1 MPTLLRPATW
11 NEVAALF
18 HGAGGLQQAFKNA
31 AGWAAR
37 LGVDPHR
44 FSTGQVKL
52 ESWSADE
59 LAEVMDEMS
68 AVEPRMTVDMVD
80 GVNNAALPPRID
92 GLPAVV
98 VRFGDRVGMID
109 GKHRANRWKQ
119 TPGQY
124 AVLVVQ
130 C

>member
-1 MPTLLRPATW
+1 M
-11 NEVAALF
+11 F
-18 HGAGGLQQAFKNA
+18 HGAGGMKQAFDNA
-31 AGWAAR
+31 AGWATR
-37 LGVDPHR
+37 FGVERDR
-44 FSTGQVKL
+44 FTCGQIQL
-52 ESWSADE
+52 ESWSAEE
-59 LAEVMDEMS
+59 LAAAMDEMS
-68 AVEPRMTVDMVD
+68 AHEPRMTVDMVD
-80 GVNNAALPPRID
+80 GVNNAALPPRVD

-98 VRFGDRVGMID
+98 VRFGDRIGMID